1 MRNILS
7 INNLTV
13 NYFIN
18 KFRSV
23 SLGPQSGTMSKLEQ
37 LARLKAAQ
45 NAAETNFPSM
55 IHDNNVDKN
64 KFDRSVSLLSRL
76 QKNKTSIDTKPTFS
90 LAERIKKSG
99 AGQPSVKRQTQTSLT
114 KNGESFDSFRTSSS
128 SLSSKL
134 LALSK
139 QSGLKASEEI
149 SASPVAQVSLAKENV
164 KEKNEPSPL
173 DPWIAVKQLQF
184 PSSAHYGDP
193 LPNEGT
199 LEVTKTLTESSDEG
213 ENCKRVQKRKY
224 EEIFT
229 VFYPNKISNIN
240 KNKTIRQQAATNFK
254 MPSPDD
260 LILDAQSKVFNQV
273 NDDLSNLKVTKK
285 ETSVAD
291 EPEWFEGEDEQIQ
304 KEEEVPVKAYKKI
317 VNPTKP
323 RDPVDIVKYL
333 SNAKPHC
340 SFVVLGHVDAG
351 KSTLMGRL
359 LYDIGAVDISHIRK
373 LKKESER
380 IGKGSFHLA
389 WVMDQTQEERERGVT
404 VSICTSDFETKTA
417 KFTIVDAPG
426 HRDFVPNAI
435 AGISQADVALLT
447 IDCGTDAFESG
458 FNLDG
463 QTKEHTLLARSM
475 GVSKVVVAMN
485 KMDTADWD
493 YGRFTQIR
501 NELTTFFD
509 DIGYKEDQVSW
520 VPCSGL
526 SGEGVYKTPYPDT
539 QTWYKG
545 PNLVENLELVAK
557 GVGTLSNEGVINC
570 PFLFSTLEVISSAK
584 NEEAII
590 SGKVESGSIQPGES
604 ITLYPSEQSVLVDR
618 IMTGNNQT
626 QVPITTKGD
635 FAMLKLRH
643 AHPEDIEGGDLAVS
657 VDYDILALQNFTVQM
672 LTFKMDRPLLPGTS
686 FILFRGVCQQP
697 ARISKLVSLV
707 DKHDSTNVIKKKLK
721 HLGSNQAAIVEIE
734 LTERKRWI
742 PILKFKENKH
752 LGRILIRKDGRTIA
766 AGAVI

>member
-1 MRNILS
+1 M
-7 INNLTV
+7 
-13 NYFIN
+13 
-18 KFRSV
+18 

-37 LARLKAAQ
+37 LARLKVAQ
-45 NAAETNFPSM
+45 NAAES
-55 IHDNNVDKN
+55 NVLSKSDHNDVDEN
-64 KFDRSVSLLSRL
+64 KAGRSVSLLSRL
-76 QKNKTSIDTKPTFS
+76 QKNKTSTDAKSTFS
-90 LAERIKKSG
+90 LWERIKKSS
-99 AGQPSVKRQTQTSLT
+99 AGQPLVTRQTQISHA
-114 KNGESFDSFRTSSS
+114 KKFENPGSVRTSGS

-139 QSGLKASEEI
+139 QADLKTSEELPELP
-149 SASPVAQVSLAKENV
+149 ASPVAQVSRAQENV
-164 KEKNEPSPL
+164 EKKDEPSFS
-173 DPWIAVKQLQF
+173 DPWMAVRKLQF
-184 PSSAHYGDP
+184 PSSVHYGNP
-193 LPNEGT
+193 FPNYGT
-199 LEVTKTLTESSDEG
+199 LDVTKTLTEPLDASG
-213 ENCKRVQKRKY
+213 NCRRVQKRKY
-224 EEIFT
+224 EQIFT

-240 KNKTIRQQAATNFK
+240 KGETIRQQAATNFE

-273 NDDLSNLKVTKK
+273 NDDLSNLKVTKNENSASNESK
-285 ETSVAD
+285 
-291 EPEWFEGEDEQIQ
+291 WYEGEDEQIQ
-304 KEEEVPVKAYKKI
+304 KEEEIPVNAYKKI
-317 VNPTKP
+317 INPTKP
-323 RDPVDIVKYL
+323 RDPVDIEKYL
-333 SNAKPHC
+333 SSAKPHC

-373 LKKESER
+373 LKRESER

-475 GVSKVVVAMN
+475 GVSKIVVAMN
-485 KMDTADWD
+485 KMDTTDWD
-493 YGRFTQIR
+493 YGRFAQIR

-509 DIGYKEDQVSW
+509 DIGFKEDQVSW

-526 SGEGVYKTPYPDT
+526 SGEGVYKIPYPDI

-557 GVGTLSNEGVINC
+557 DVGKLSNEGVINC
-570 PFLFSTLEVISSAK
+570 PFLFSTLEVISSSK
-584 NEEAII
+584 NEEATI

-604 ITLYPSEQSVLVDR
+604 ITIYPSEQSVLVDK
-618 IMTGNNQT
+618 ILTGNNQAP
-626 QVPITTKGD
+626 VPIATKGD

-643 AHPEDIEGGDLAVS
+643 AHAEDIEGGDLAAS

-672 LTFKMDRPLLPGTS
+672 LTFNMDRPLLPGTS

-707 DKHDSTNVIKKKLK
+707 DKRDYTNVIKKKVR